1 MKILLIF
8 LTFKTT
14 IRNLYNGEYKM
25 GNTTSIL
32 ITSNN
37 NEDFQCIL
45 DSLNSQSGL
54 NIIDV
59 ENDETDT
66 IIKSEQLKPD
76 VLILDLIQSVID
88 GAELAPIIHR
98 RSPNTAIIMICDK
111 DENEYAVKALKA
123 GILGYMLRNA
133 DMNKILYVV
142 RIVSLGGYFI
152 NASIA
157 NKIINTLTSMK
168 QFPCHFLEKKRK
180 YPEFSSTER
189 NIVEYIARGFS
200 DDEIACFL
208 HLSTGTIRNNMV
220 TIKHKIKMK
229 NRIQTVIFSLIHG
242 LINPE
247 EIDFTG

>member
-1 MKILLIF
+1 MIIF
-8 LTFKTT
+8 LTSKTA
-14 IRNLYNGEYKM
+14 IRNLYYGERIT

-32 ITSNN
+32 ITSND
-37 NEDFQCIL
+37 NEDFKYII

-76 VLILDLIQSVID
+76 VLILDLIQSVMD

-111 DENEYAVKALKA
+111 DENEYAGKALKA

-152 NASIA
+152 SASITTR
-157 NKIINTLTSMK
+157 IINTITIMK
-168 QFPCHFLEKKRK
+168 QFPYNFSEKKH
-180 YPEFSSTER
+180 PEFSSMER
-189 NIVEYIARGFS
+189 NIIQYIAKGFS

-208 HLSTGTIRNNMV
+208 HLSTGTIRNNM
-220 TIKHKIKMK
+220 TEIKHRIKMK
-229 NRIQTVIFSLIHG
+229 NRIQTVIYSLVHG

-247 EIDFTG
+247 EVDFMG

>member
-1 MKILLIF
+1 L
-8 LTFKTT
+8 
-14 IRNLYNGEYKM
+14 

-32 ITSNN
+32 VTSNE

-76 VLILDLIQSVID
+76 VLILDLIQSVMD
-88 GAELAPIIHR
+88 GTELAPIIHR
-98 RSPNTAIIMICDK
+98 KSPNTAIIMICDK
-111 DENEYAVKALKA
+111 DENEYAGKALKA

-152 NASIA
+152 SESITTR
-157 NKIINTLTSMK
+157 IINTITLMK
-168 QFPCHFLEKKRK
+168 QFPRHFSEKK
-180 YPEFSSTER
+180 YPEFTSTER
-189 NIVEYIARGFS
+189 NIIQYIAGGFS

-208 HLSTGTIRNNMV
+208 HLSTGTIRNNM
-220 TIKHKIKMK
+220 TAIKHRIKMK
-229 NRIQTVIFSLIHG
+229 NRIQTVIYSLVHG

-247 EIDFTG
+247 EIDFLG

>member
-1 MKILLIF
+1 
-8 LTFKTT
+8 
-14 IRNLYNGEYKM
+14 M

-32 ITSNN
+32 VTSND
-37 NEDFQCIL
+37 NEDFRCIL
-45 DSLNSQSGL
+45 DSLDSQNGL
-54 NIIDV
+54 NIIGV

-76 VLILDLIQSVID
+76 VLILDLIQSVMD

-111 DENEYAVKALKA
+111 DENEYAGKALKA

-152 NASIA
+152 SASITTR
-157 NKIINTLTSMK
+157 IINTITIMK
-168 QFPCHFLEKKRK
+168 QFPYNFSEKKH
-180 YPEFSSTER
+180 PEFSSMER
-189 NIVEYIARGFS
+189 NIIQYIAKGFS

-208 HLSTGTIRNNMV
+208 HLSTGTIRNNM
-220 TIKHKIKMK
+220 TEIKHRIKMK
-229 NRIQTVIFSLIHG
+229 NRIQTVIYSLVHG

-247 EIDFTG
+247 EVDFMG